1 MGDDQFSKLKGRSLV
16 NKLNEH
22 IIASLFLAGICVA
35 GTVISVIGLIFSP
48 AFILL
53 IILFS
58 FLTWKFFNHLKK
70 VSETRKKLNR
80 TLYVADDKS
89 YIWDLESV
97 RDKLMARMIQEGI
110 CPWNEGPCNSLN
122 PCFCA
127 KQKEYLKDLNLDT
140 DKKQKITLNEYDA
153 GT

>member
-1 MGDDQFSKLKGRSLV
+1 MGDDQFSRLKGRSLV

-22 IIASLFLAGICVA
+22 IIASLILAGVCISGAVFSFIC
-35 GTVISVIGLIFSP
+35 LIFSP
-48 AFILL
+48 LFILL
-53 IILFS
+53 ILLFS
-58 FLTWKFFNHLKK
+58 FLTWKFLNHLKK
-70 VSETRKKLNR
+70 VSDIRKKLNS

-89 YIWDLESV
+89 YIWDLENV
-97 RDKLMARMIQEGI
+97 RDKLMARIIQEGI

-127 KQKEYLKDLNLDT
+127 KQKECLKDLNLDT
-140 DKKQKITLNEYDA
+140 DKKQKITLDEYDA

>member
-1 MGDDQFSKLKGRSLV
+1 MGDDQFSRLKGRSLV

-22 IIASLFLAGICVA
+22 IIASLILAGVCISGAVFSFIC
-35 GTVISVIGLIFSP
+35 LIFSP
-48 AFILL
+48 LFILL
-53 IILFS
+53 ILLFS
-58 FLTWKFFNHLKK
+58 FLTWKFLNHLKK
-70 VSETRKKLNR
+70 VSDIRKKLNS

-89 YIWDLESV
+89 YIWDLENV
-97 RDKLMARMIQEGI
+97 RDKLMARIIQEGI

-140 DKKQKITLNEYDA
+140 DKKQKITLDEHDA

>member
-1 MGDDQFSKLKGRSLV
+1 MGDDQLSKLKGRSLV

-22 IIASLFLAGICVA
+22 IVASLFLAGVCITGVL
-35 GTVISVIGLIFSP
+35 VSIIGLIIHP

-53 IILFS
+53 ILLFS
-58 FLTWKFFNHLKK
+58 GSSCVVFNHLKK
-70 VSETRKKLNR
+70 VSEARRKLNR

-97 RDKLMARMIQEGI
+97 RNKLMARIMQEGI
-110 CPWNEGPCNSLN
+110 CPWNEGPCNSVN
-122 PCFCA
+122 PCFCT
-127 KQKEYLKDLNLDT
+127 KQKEYLQHLNLDT
-140 DKKQKITLNEYDA
+140 DKKQKILLDEYDA